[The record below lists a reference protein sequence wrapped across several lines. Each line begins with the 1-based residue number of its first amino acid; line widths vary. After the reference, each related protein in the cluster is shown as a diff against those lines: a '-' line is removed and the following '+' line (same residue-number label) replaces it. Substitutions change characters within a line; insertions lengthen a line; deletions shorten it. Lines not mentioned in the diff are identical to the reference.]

1 MISYYENSSIRKE
14 ILLDYKFLALK
25 IVNFGKIKLGCFK
38 IGDLKLFNKKFF
50 TDLGLWDF

>member
-50 TDLGLWDF
+50 TDLGL